1 MPSLLC
7 SILVEVIIVLR
18 TLRTSKMN
26 MMAPAASSREQN
38 RRPFAD
44 NQEMGRQSQ
53 QRKSNSKRAY
63 DLASSNPFPKK
74 SKQTT
79 FKGDAA
85 FDPIENCKRCRNK
98 FYGLPEYKKAHHVL
112 CIHNTK
118 TRGRGNM
125 SKHALACEAE
135 SERLKKHFSEPPK
148 EHEKGRAS
156 EVTPENLKAFFTP
169 RRQATYPSTSI
180 RSQHATSKVPTNAIT
195 GDVLCK
201 GVNTLLG
208 DASFVAKHED
218 KRAPVAM
225 IAFASQVM
233 DWIVRPKNGA
243 ASTFQQHFDGITMVV
258 PAATGNVGPQYHSII
273 GQKLLLVDWSRIGVT
288 VNCPDQCG
296 GLLTNDRTNFS
307 KNKMLFPIFGLEG
320 APQWCMV
327 QSMTCLCC
335 KRRFEANSADVLLS
349 IPAYAA
355 ALYPVETKYA
365 LRNNCH
371 LARNTTDVFESLI
384 VTYGNGDLCSKLLYN
399 AINRDYLRRV
409 TTYYSFAVDKTNRK
423 NVQQYLTKDGQ
434 FIRCFPPLG
443 ETIRDIYDQASSTAM
458 NPWGISDK
466 ERHTREM
473 QSVSCENGIFC
484 QDHTFQAVRNYR
496 KSLGAVAIWDVAT
509 STGEIAAAV
518 LVPSTKTKTFS
529 HAAKQLSRRASF
541 TPQAMYS
548 DTWPNKD
555 KYWESLFPNLQGR
568 LGLFHFEKRI
578 ISTLKKQHIDYLR
591 AINDLLMCLY
601 EYCAEDY
608 EQLLRALKDGTLNG
622 KQHSS
627 TDIADLQATKQFRD
641 RYSKYLRKQMRQPQ
655 TMIQLLDDWFC
666 RYKVTSSDPLNKP
679 AKGRLDP
686 YRNIALFTP
695 ETKSAVKNCKEK
707 AIYLGDPLPLD
718 QMYDKIKRSP
728 NAEHNLVEYLSKRGE
743 SKLEAYHDRA
753 AHFANTGMRSS
764 LCDNLNLCGTA
775 RYNLAIRQ
783 KRALISSN
791 DSDRKEE
798 YQRGGRKLF
807 RFGITPSCG
816 LSMDLPVSWLCRS
829 HFPWR
834 RGFHQTMV
842 NDFSLSTWH
851 TLNPQHHHTATIN
864 ACANCAKHQ

>member
-1 MPSLLC
+1 M
-7 SILVEVIIVLR
+7 V
-18 TLRTSKMN
+18 
-26 MMAPAASSREQN
+26 
-38 RRPFAD
+38 
-44 NQEMGRQSQ
+44 
-53 QRKSNSKRAY
+53 
-63 DLASSNPFPKK
+63 
-74 SKQTT
+74 
-79 FKGDAA
+79 
-85 FDPIENCKRCRNK
+85 
-98 FYGLPEYKKAHHVL
+98 YG
-112 CIHNTK
+112 
-118 TRGRGNM
+118 
-125 SKHALACEAE
+125 S
-135 SERLKKHFSEPPK
+135 
-148 EHEKGRAS
+148 
-156 EVTPENLKAFFTP
+156 
-169 RRQATYPSTSI
+169 
-180 RSQHATSKVPTNAIT
+180 
-195 GDVLCK
+195 
-201 GVNTLLG
+201 VN
-208 DASFVAKHED
+208 
-218 KRAPVAM
+218 
-225 IAFASQVM
+225 
-233 DWIVRPKNGA
+233 
-243 ASTFQQHFDGITMVV
+243 
-258 PAATGNVGPQYHSII
+258 
-273 GQKLLLVDWSRIGVT
+273 
-288 VNCPDQCG
+288 
-296 GLLTNDRTNFS
+296 
-307 KNKMLFPIFGLEG
+307 
-320 APQWCMV
+320 MV

-695 ETKSAVKNCKEK
+695 ETKSAVENCKEK

-791 DSDRKEE
+791 DSDRRRIPAGWEKVVPFWNHSELWFVNGLASKLALPLPFPMAERLPPDNGERFFSE
-798 YQRGGRKLF
+798 YMAHFKPPTPPYSDDQCLCKLCEAPVVSHSLATTSPTENLNLNAPTAPAPPTAPPT
-807 RFGITPSCG
+807 IPS
-816 LSMDLPVSWLCRS
+816 PKNA
-829 HFPWR
+829 
-834 RGFHQTMV
+834 TAT
-842 NDFSLSTWH
+842 NSLSNQNWQ
-851 TLNPQHHHTATIN
+851 PQQLHGPSVQAPTAATTTQQFQIVAVQPLAAMISRN
-864 ACANCAKHQ
+864 NLTPFPPVYRPPTRPDYEGCCDPYRAWIKRTGKKGRPPHDGYCRYRNSMHGYSLG